1 MEQAKADLDKWGA
14 ILIDEKELEYPG
26 LAELKFDDDRTFEQ
40 TLTEAV
46 NDIVNAI
53 NAPIDGMFINQ
64 KQWRSQKYKEVND
77 IVTKLQ
83 TELFGANG
91 IDYAHKKAIK
101 EFGKNLYKEAKAKVA
116 HVIEENRQLKKKVI
130 ELESENLTLQGDYKL
145 VKKRNTELNA
155 KITQLNSESQNYKSS
170 WEREKMARHADGS
183 PVIWSGT
190 KKQLTNAQYQKYLIE

>member
-1 MEQAKADLDKWGA
+1 MTNGGA

-40 TLTEAV
+40 ILTDAV
-46 NDIVNAI
+46 NDIKNAI
-53 NAPIDGMFINQ
+53 NVPIDGMFITQ